1 VTSSGTTSYA
11 FLLWLLLPCSCCAAL
26 PSSAG
31 HPGDPRRAFR
41 KRPSSTLY
49 LSTNYDGPQCRPP
62 PPHVPVSVFP
72 YDVDPVQFALNLE
85 FTEAE
90 FSLHAAFGVG
100 LDQIAPELAL
110 GGPPPV
116 GTRKVNLDEMTS
128 RSFFDTVKV
137 DGPPLSLSLGKKY
150 IYISM

>member
-1 VTSSGTTSYA
+1 M
-11 FLLWLLLPCSCCAAL
+11 LLLCGIAQQRRP
-26 PSSAG
+26 
-31 HPGDPRRAFR
+31 PRRPETCLPEAAVVDAVPVHQLR
-41 KRPSSTLY
+41 RAAVPA
-49 LSTNYDGPQCRPP
+49 P